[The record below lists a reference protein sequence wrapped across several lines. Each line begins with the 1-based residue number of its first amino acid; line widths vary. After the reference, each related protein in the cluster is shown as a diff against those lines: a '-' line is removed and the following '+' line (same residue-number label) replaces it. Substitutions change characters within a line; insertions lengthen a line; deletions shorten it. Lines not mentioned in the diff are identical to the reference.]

1 MNKDK
6 KRLLDDIKFDS
17 SSMKHIR
24 LSITCLFD
32 LPDKILLFIC
42 RYLSS
47 YDILYA
53 FYTPSTPEQRLH
65 RMILD
70 YRTKIKIDGIK
81 NNEYNYLSKLFS
93 HSQTPLQPKSLEV
106 NNEHVTCLTYYY
118 FTSTPEHVI
127 QSMFSNLKHLTLTYC
142 SESDLQYLNKY
153 MGNLTELQYLHI
165 TIQKPDIN
173 QHMDYLKTCN
183 ILFNQLLFNEKQISS
198 IRTINY
204 QIYYGLLLNK
214 SLISHDNLRNVN
226 LVLQTIDD
234 LYILLDGL
242 VPNVQTMIIR
252 VFQSKRRS
260 CHYPQSARW
269 VCTQLTDFTLIE
281 SSTEFVIGDMKSIL
295 AYMTNLIKLTLS
307 IQDTLDPLFCH
318 SPTIESMLNEYLPHL
333 RQFHYTITHQMTKQI
348 LIENFV
354 RWPMNITYYGMEHG
368 RWIHIY
374 SLPWASNK
382 NDKQQLPIVRVES
395 SPSVLS
401 NVKRSAFL
409 AIFSTNSTIQPS
421 VHHLIVERRL
431 YDEREMSILVHQ
443 FPHVKYLK
451 LNLPL
456 DQCPFINCL
465 NILLKQEDNIK
476 KTSCYW
482 TELICFS
489 TQLFYVHKRIISN
502 ESQLHDWFIRYSNL
516 TCHKNFL
523 DNYRSSSTLTIWY

>member
-1 MNKDK
+1 
-6 KRLLDDIKFDS
+6 
-17 SSMKHIR
+17 
-24 LSITCLFD
+24 
-32 LPDKILLFIC
+32 
-42 RYLSS
+42 
-47 YDILYA
+47 
-53 FYTPSTPEQRLH
+53 
-65 RMILD
+65 
-70 YRTKIKIDGIK
+70 
-81 NNEYNYLSKLFS
+81 
-93 HSQTPLQPKSLEV
+93 
-106 NNEHVTCLTYYY
+106 
-118 FTSTPEHVI
+118 
-127 QSMFSNLKHLTLTYC
+127 
-142 SESDLQYLNKY
+142 
-153 MGNLTELQYLHI
+153 
-165 TIQKPDIN
+165 
-173 QHMDYLKTCN
+173 
-183 ILFNQLLFNEKQISS
+183 
-198 IRTINY
+198 
-204 QIYYGLLLNK
+204 
-214 SLISHDNLRNVN
+214 
-226 LVLQTIDD
+226 
-234 LYILLDGL
+234 
-242 VPNVQTMIIR
+242 
-252 VFQSKRRS
+252 

-318 SPTIESMLNEYLPHL
+318 GPTIESMLNEYLPHL

-374 SLPWASNK
+374 SLPWPSNK
-382 NDKQQLPIVRVES
+382 NDKRQLPIVRVES
-395 SPSVLS
+395 SPSVSS
-401 NVKRSAFL
+401 NVKRSACRKYMIITKYDKFSLLNTEFDHVYEVISSILIDIKLPFRIYKVIFSRDTLL

-421 VHHLIVERRL
+421 VRHLIVERRL

-456 DQCPFINCL
+456 NQCPFINCL